1 MPKRVPRRFAFRMAQ
16 ILGKVGSEK
25 GDLRQGDLHMQKVKV
40 IIIHGNGGGT
50 GNDQWI
56 PWLKNELEARGCE
69 VQNPTMPDNYEAKAS
84 VWLPYMKDVLRAD
97 EDTILVGWS
106 SGAVAA
112 MRFAEKNKIL
122 GSVLIGACYT
132 DLGQEIEKI
141 AGYYDVPWDWESIR
155 KNQHWIAQCA
165 SVDDP
170 VIPIEECRYVHEKL
184 QTDYLE
190 FSDKKH
196 FGYPE
201 PLQEFP
207 ELLEIILKHVHGMS
221 E

>member
-1 MPKRVPRRFAFRMAQ
+1 MAPVF
-16 ILGKVGSEK
+16 GEVGSEE
-25 GDLRQGDLHMQKVKV
+25 DYVRYMNKV

-56 PWLKNELEARGCE
+56 PWLKSELEARGFE

-84 VWLPYMKDVLRAD
+84 IWLPYIKDVLRAD

-132 DLGQEIEKI
+132 DLGVESEKI
-141 AGYYDVPWDWESIR
+141 AGYYDEPWNWDAIR
-155 KNQHWIAQCA
+155 NNQHWIAQFA
-165 SVDDP
+165 SIDDP
-170 VIPIEECRYVHEKL
+170 VIPIEECRVVHEKL
-184 QTDYLE
+184 QTDYRE
-190 FSDKKH
+190 FTDRKH
-196 FGYPE
+196 FGYPD
-201 PLQEFP
+201 PLPTFP
-207 ELLEIILKHVHGMS
+207 ELLEVILRKIS
-221 E
+221 S